1 VPEPKQPIIIALVFF
16 MGNGKQL
23 CWRLVKHF
31 VLSNF
36 AKFVVSW
43 SGCLKPLSTLVHS
56 YHDLHVLCIHAL
68 LVVDRVSNSVL
79 CQLIGISSH
88 SWNMN
93 IPLRHIIVS
102 KLTSP
107 CLSHVILSTKQGH
120 CIIQVSFVW
129 KWVCEGSHIEKK
141 HNSCHCTFT

>member
-1 VPEPKQPIIIALVFF
+1 
-16 MGNGKQL
+16 MGNSKQF
-23 CWRLVKHF
+23 WSRLFKHF

-36 AKFVVSW
+36 AKFVVRW
-43 SGCLKPLSTLVHS
+43 SGCLKPLSGLVHS

-79 CQLIGISSH
+79 CQLTGISCH

-102 KLTSP
+102 KLTIP
-107 CLSHVILSTKQGH
+107 CSSHVTLSTKQGH
-120 CIIQVSFVW
+120 SQQGFW
-129 KWVCEGSHIEKK
+129 YDA
-141 HNSCHCTFT
+141 SCTEWPYRTTYFLSEFGKSELLF